1 MLWLFRW
8 LTMATWLIWFLVYWG
23 AGTRSYFTHAGH
35 SSPLDRVSML
45 MMAFGALGLFGS
57 MVLVLLGI
65 VALPQNEGVVVL
77 GNGLACVGV
86 AGSFYCRHV
95 LGRFW
100 TAPTALQ
107 ENHEIIDKGPY
118 GMVRHPIYTATLA
131 FYLGTTLAFSAWW
144 TWALLA
150 LLLVGYVLKALD
162 EERFLGANLSAAYE
176 DYRRRVPYR
185 LLPGVW

>member
-35 SSPLDRVSML
+35 SSPLDRISML
-45 MMAFGALGLFGS
+45 TMAFGALGLFGS

-65 VALPQNEGVVVL
+65 VALPQNELVVPL
-77 GNGLACVGV
+77 GAALACVGV

-100 TAPTALQ
+100 SAPTTLQ
-107 ENHEIIDKGPY
+107 DNHEIIDQGPY
-118 GMVRHPIYTATLA
+118 GVVRHPIYTATLG

-144 TWALLA
+144 TWALLT
-150 LLLVGYVLKALD
+150 LLLVSYVLKALD